1 MGTIQHSDGDFIT
14 VLLQDHIGGLQVLYQ
29 NQWVNVPPI
38 PGALVVNIGDFLQ
51 LMSNDKYISVEHRVI
66 GNKDESRM
74 SVACFFGETPWQSPK
89 VYGPITELLSED
101 NPPKYRAT
109 TVKDYRNY
117 VLNKGLDGTSALLR
131 YKI

>member
-1 MGTIQHSDGDFIT
+1 MGAMQHSDGDFIT
-14 VLLQDHIGGLQVLYQ
+14 VLLQDEIGGLQVLHQ

-38 PGALVVNIGDFLQ
+38 PGALIVNIGDFLQ

-66 GNKDESRM
+66 ANKDVSRM
-74 SVACFFGETPWQSPK
+74 SVACFFGDNVQSSK
-89 VYGPITELLSED
+89 LYGPITELLSED

-109 TVKDYRNY
+109 AVKDYWSYIRD
-117 VLNKGLDGTSALLR
+117 KGLDGTSALLR